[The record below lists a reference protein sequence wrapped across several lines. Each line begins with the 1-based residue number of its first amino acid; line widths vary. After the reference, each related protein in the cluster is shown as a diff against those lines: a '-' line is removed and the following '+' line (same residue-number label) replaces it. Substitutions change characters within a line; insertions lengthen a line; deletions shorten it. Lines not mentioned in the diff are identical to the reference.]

1 MDPKDFFRG
10 FFGMPPRQP
19 PPNSPFQNPGFQMPS
34 EQESDDDFENP
45 PSPEHRNNPGF
56 QGSFRVFTNPL
67 EMESFFSQQFDEM
80 LKQFG
85 GGGRGNFSGIF
96 GEGAIPK
103 EGVEFSEGLRG
114 DFYQTKILYYYKWNT
129 TVKYK
134 WE

>member
-45 PSPEHRNNPGF
+45 LSPEHRNNPNNPGF
-56 QGSFRVFTNPL
+56 QGSFRVFTSPL

-85 GGGRGNFSGIF
+85 GGGNFSGIF
-96 GEGAIPK
+96 GEGGAIPK

-114 DFYQTKILYYYKWNT
+114 D
-129 TVKYK
+129 
-134 WE
+134 